1 MTVVEG
7 LFSCPPVHYVLDW
20 GRFVSTLVQEDKEEW
35 WPVMCRKLVS
45 DSFQTISKYFVQVL
59 CCQFVQ
65 LGDSEDWW
73 RGMYLL
79 CKVFIYAA
87 FHQFP
92 STSKRTWSLPISCR
106 WPTWSLLIS
115 YPNLLVGHLLAISEN
130 IPRLVHPIFYAEWV
144 AVMMIL
150 ISECCHNEFGCRSR
164 LSPKPFFQ
172 QPTR

>member
-1 MTVVEG
+1 MPTCALCARLEQVGINASSGRQGRVMTSDVPQVG
-7 LFSCPPVHYVLDW
+7 LRQL
-20 GRFVSTLVQEDKEEW
+20 
-35 WPVMCRKLVS
+35 S
-45 DSFQTISKYFVQVL
+45 DNFQVL
-59 CCQFVQ
+59 CPSALLPICAAGRFRRLMTRDVLAVQ
-65 LGDSEDWW
+65 GVHI
-73 RGMYLL
+73 R
-79 CKVFIYAA
+79 C
-87 FHQFP
+87 FP
-92 STSKRTWSLPISCR
+92 PISKRTWSLPISCR

-172 QPTR
+172 QRTR